1 MRKLDI
7 HCHILPGLDDGSKSM
22 KETMKILKMARR
34 QNIISAIAT
43 PHYSPHYRNDN
54 PEEIKELCRL
64 TEKQAQEV
72 VDPEFRIYPGQEI
85 FFSDEV
91 LEKLKRGELLT
102 LAGSDYVLIEFM
114 PDVPYSNLQRVVRDL
129 TMERYL
135 PILAHIERYDVLRED
150 GRVEELT
157 ELGAYMQMNYR
168 HIGGKWYSDTARWC
182 RKMLKESRIHFLATD
197 SHDMRT
203 RYPATTDAELWVQ
216 KHLDKEYIRNLFYK
230 NAKKILINQKI

>member
-102 LAGSDYVLIEFM
+102 LAESDYVLIEFM
-114 PDVPYSNLQRVVRDL
+114 PDVPYSNLQRAVRNL

>member
-34 QNIISAIAT
+34 QNITSAIAT
-43 PHYSPHYRNDN
+43 PHYSPHYKNDK
-54 PEEIKELCRL
+54 PEEIKKLCKL
-64 TEKQAQEV
+64 AEAQAQEV

-85 FFSDEV
+85 FFSDEIV
-91 LEKLKRGELLT
+91 EKLKRKELLT

-114 PDVPYSNLQRVVRDL
+114 PDVTYSNLQRIVRNMA
-129 TMERYL
+129 MEQYM
-135 PILAHIERYDVLRED
+135 PVLAHIERYGVLREE

-168 HIGGKWYSDTARWC
+168 HIGGKWYSETTRWC
-182 RKMLKESRIHFLATD
+182 RKMLKEGRIHFLATD
-197 SHDMRT
+197 SHDMKT
-203 RYPATTDAELWVQ
+203 RYPATADAELWMQ
-216 KHLDKEYIRNLFYK
+216 KHLDKEYIRNLFYR
-230 NAKKILINQKI
+230 NAEKILINQKI